1 MKTTSEVIKNSG
13 INASLIRSVVRQL
26 GDKESMRDIV
36 RGGIDGG
43 FHGFI
48 YYVDTV
54 AFFKRNRADIAELVR
69 RYADDFGQDSVSVVA
84 GFNCLKGDDDA
95 ETRESI
101 ARCLFGGRLRDE
113 DTTVANALAWFAGEE
128 VARAFCDE

>member
-1 MKTTSEVIKNSG
+1 MKTTATVLRESAIPARLV
-13 INASLIRSVVRQL
+13 RSVVRQL
-26 GDKESMRDIV
+26 GDKEFFRDIV

-48 YYVDTV
+48 YYSDTV
-54 AFFKRNRADIAELVR
+54 AFFKRNREAIRDMAREQ
-69 RYADDFGQDSVSVVA
+69 AQDFGQDVVSMVA
-84 GFNCLKGDDDA
+84 GFRCLTDDY

-101 ARCLFGGRLRDE
+101 ARCLFGGRLTDE
-113 DTTVANALAWFAGEE
+113 DTEVANALAWYAAEE

>member
-1 MKTTSEVIKNSG
+1 MKTTATVLRESAIP
-13 INASLIRSVVRQL
+13 ASLVRSVVRQL
-26 GDKESMRDIV
+26 GDKESFRDIV

-48 YYVDTV
+48 YYSETV
-54 AFFKRNRADIAELVR
+54 PFFKRNRADILELAR
-69 RYADDFGQDSVSVVA
+69 DRASDFGTDVVSMVA
-84 GFNCLKGDDDA
+84 GFRCLTDDT

-101 ARCLFGGRLRDE
+101 ARCLFGGRLTEADAE
-113 DTTVANALAWFAGEE
+113 VANALAWYAGEE